1 VAERKNV
8 NNGDW
13 DAKGDLLVGTTSD
26 AFDQLTVGADGD
38 VLTAD
43 SAQPTGVKW
52 AAAGGGG
59 APTNAQYV
67 TLAVDGTLTDERV
80 LTAGDALDLTDGGA
94 GSTVT
99 LDVKVDGVTV
109 QVNGSD
115 ELEAIGAPPT
125 GSAGGALDGSYPNP
139 GLASSVAGAG
149 LAETADVLSVNV
161 DNATIEIPVDTL
173 QVKDAGITRAK
184 LAAGVLVGN
193 DLYNYNAF
201 Q

>member
-1 VAERKNV
+1 MAERKNV

-52 AAAGGGG
+52 AAAGG

-94 GSTVT
+94 GSNVT

-109 QVNGSD
+109 QVNGSC
-115 ELEAIGAPPT
+115 L
-125 GSAGGALDGSYPNP
+125 
-139 GLASSVAGAG
+139 
-149 LAETADVLSVNV
+149 
-161 DNATIEIPVDTL
+161 
-173 QVKDAGITRAK
+173 
-184 LAAGVLVGN
+184 
-193 DLYNYNAF
+193 LYTSPSPRDRG
-201 Q
+201 